1 MKSQASDEKRA
12 NMSKQIK
19 IGTTTQDNG
28 EGASTWCGI
37 KRVDRKEDGIE
48 FVAMTHQG
56 ERKVYASAAPAAK
69 FLASRGFTAEGKR
82 I

>member
-1 MKSQASDEKRA
+1 MNNEA
-12 NMSKQIK
+12 NEIRY
-19 IGTTTQDNG
+19 GTTTQDNG

-56 ERKVYASAAPAAK
+56 ERKVYGTAKAAAK
-69 FLASRGFTAEGKR
+69 FLASRGFSPMGTR
-82 I
+82 IQ

>member
-1 MKSQASDEKRA
+1 MSGMKTTKE
-12 NMSKQIK
+12 IK
-19 IGTTTQDNG
+19 IGTTDQPNG

-56 ERKVYASAAPAAK
+56 ERKVYASVGPAAK
-69 FLASRGFTAEGKR
+69 FLASRGFSPMGER
-82 I
+82 L